1 MSKTRNSSHSS
12 DDRSVPDNLPPV
24 RSRSRTRPASAARS
38 VPPLGTDAAAPA
50 AQPKHSEGE
59 VAVSPP
65 EGNDAPQPYA
75 IGYGKPPKYAQFR
88 KGQSGNPKGR
98 RKGSR
103 NTRTIFEEESQ
114 RLVDVTENGKTRKL
128 TKRELVLKT
137 IVNKAAKG
145 DEKAQIKFL
154 KLDERFSQNPATI
167 PGATVSTHETM
178 AELTAADQIILERY
192 RSLHG
197 GVPTSDPAKDTPAPG
212 TGS

>member
-1 MSKTRNSSHSS
+1 M
-12 DDRSVPDNLPPV
+12 
-24 RSRSRTRPASAARS
+24 
-38 VPPLGTDAAAPA
+38 
-50 AQPKHSEGE
+50 
-59 VAVSPP
+59 
-65 EGNDAPQPYA
+65 
-75 IGYGKPPKYAQFR
+75 IGYGKPPRYAQFK

-145 DEKAQIKFL
+145 DEKAQIKYL